1 MNAMPKIALAALAAV
16 ALSPFAAHAEKVNLT
31 FLTHWSPESVA
42 MLEKAASAYAKEH
55 ADVAVAIRAVPFGD
69 LLTTLRASG
78 GGRGGPTMA
87 SIYNAWLPDLAKD
100 KLIAQIPEAMGTE
113 VKADWPAG
121 VVGAS
126 STGGALYGFPNEI
139 DLYALN
145 YNKKLFEAAG
155 IAAPPANWDE
165 LIADAKKLS
174 DKSKGQQGFGMI
186 NSWTAGVIHPFASLL
201 ASNGGQLIADGKP
214 QLDSAAAKE
223 TFALYEKLVKEGLT
237 DPAMGTSDANTTG
250 PFLDNFVS
258 GKNGHDHHGEL
269 VGERAQIGH
278 GRQVRGHRHSCH
290 SRRAPRRQAAFHLLF
305 VDDGGERQG
314 EPGRA
319 EGGVGIPLLAER
331 PEIGAERR
339 LGHGR
344 DPGVDGNPAVADVR
358 RGGFRGKTQRP
369 VPQGLYRRG
378 AECGSVPGGPRRAG
392 ILGVAAAACRGGA
405 VRQGERGGRRGRG
418 AGRRDL
424 DSRQGGEIERAPVV
438 EPTRRDQGCDRDE
451 ERDGHERVAGA

>member
-1 MNAMPKIALAALAAV
+1 MNAMPKMVLAALAVV

-42 MLEKAASAYAKEH
+42 MLEKAAGAYAKEH
-55 ADVAVAIRAVPFGD
+55 ADAAVTIRAVPFGD

-78 GGRGGPTMA
+78 GGSTGPTMA

-145 YNKKLFEAAG
+145 YNKKLFQAAG

-214 QLDSAAAKE
+214 QLDSEAAKE
-223 TFALYEKLVKEGLT
+223 TFALYERLVKEGLT

-258 GKNGHDHHGEL
+258 GKTAVIIMANWWESALKSGMGDKFADIGTAAIPVGPHGDKPHSISYSWMTVVNAKASPAEQKAAWEFLSWLNGPKSGPNGGSAMGEIL
-269 VGERAQIGH
+269 V
-278 GRQVRGHRHSCH
+278 SM
-290 SRRAPRRQAAFHLLF
+290 
-305 VDDGGERQG
+305 
-314 EPGRA
+314 
-319 EGGVGIPLLAER
+319 
-331 PEIGAERR
+331 
-339 LGHGR
+339 
-344 DPGVDGNPAVADVR
+344 
-358 RGGFRGKTQRP
+358 
-369 VPQGLYRRG
+369 
-378 AECGSVPGGPRRAG
+378 G
-392 ILGVAAAACRGGA
+392 ILPSRTSDATAFAEKLNDPFLKAYIAAAPNAVPFPVVLGGQEFSESLQQHVEALQFGKASAADAAAAA
-405 VRQGERGGRRGRG
+405 Q
-418 AGRRDL
+418 ADAISIL
-424 DSRQGGEIERAPVV
+424 AK
-438 EPTRRDQGCDRDE
+438 
-451 ERDGHERVAGA
+451 AAK